1 MISITVVTLVIWH
14 MTFITAFI
22 VLGSLSRI
30 FGMAQK
36 KKPVY
41 RVYYLSC
48 ALLAVSLVL
57 NLAGMEL
64 DFSPY
69 LGATALI
76 LNFTALAAGFA
87 VTMFYWEW
95 LPRELRKG

>member
-1 MISITVVTLVIWH
+1 MISITVVTLVVWH
-14 MTFITAFI
+14 LTFITTFM

-30 FGMAQK
+30 FGMAKK

-41 RVYYLSC
+41 RFYYVSC
-48 ALLAVSLVL
+48 ALLAVSLVF

-64 DFSPY
+64 DIPY
-69 LGATALI
+69 LGEFALA
-76 LNFTALAAGFA
+76 LNLTALAAGFG
-87 VTMFYWEW
+87 VTMYYWEW